1 MGAFLL
7 IFSSSTTA
15 GRLKRIAAKSGYA
28 PVNLVQTPKS
38 ISENGCSYA
47 LKVSGAHLSALK
59 ALAEEYGL
67 KVNGIYRELMGTDG
81 LKSYE
86 RYV

>member
-28 PVNLVQTPKS
+28 PVNLVQTPRM

-47 LKVSGAHLSALK
+47 LKVSGSHLSAVK

-67 KVNGIYRELMGTDG
+67 RINSIYRELVGTDG
-81 LKSYE
+81 TKSYE